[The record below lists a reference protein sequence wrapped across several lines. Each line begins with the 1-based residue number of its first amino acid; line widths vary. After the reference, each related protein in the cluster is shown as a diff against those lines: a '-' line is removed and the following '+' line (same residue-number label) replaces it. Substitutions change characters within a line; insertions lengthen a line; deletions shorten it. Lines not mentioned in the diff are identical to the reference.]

1 MATYIRKNIPPHTE
15 NTEQSNNTT
24 ILHFMIYIPYKKNLL
39 YLKQNKE
46 NFSNLFLFL
55 ISKYMKRLKK
65 LANIKQSSKKIY
77 QQACKHYEHQAVRVS
92 HNVHQLLKD
101 VSEMTGYSISHIIRL
116 LIEWEC
122 YRRFDEKVWLL
133 RTPLR
138 EIDDHFVTTITEVRI
153 NHIFY
158 RARELVNEEIS
169 ILCAG

>member
-15 NTEQSNNTT
+15 NTEQTNNTT
-24 ILHFMIYIPYKKNLL
+24 ILHFMIYIPYKNNLL

-55 ISKYMKRLKK
+55 ISKYMERLKK

-77 QQACKHYEHQAVRVS
+77 QQVCKHYEHQAVRVS
-92 HNVHQLLKD
+92 QNVHQLLKD
-101 VSEMTGYSISHIIRL
+101 VSEMTGYSVSHIIRF

-138 EIDDHFVTTITEVRI
+138 EIDDLFVTTITEVRI

-169 ILCAG
+169 ILCA